1 MDFYRL
7 ADFLEQ
13 INQMFNKKIKDSIR
27 EACLKDDA
35 QEACGFIVF
44 KNDFMCIPCKN
55 IAPDPINFFKISSID
70 FLKTKYIYNKIY
82 YIYHSHISENCEFS
96 ELDKACSES
105 LMIPIILHNI
115 KKNIFKV
122 YESTNLK
129 KSTPTIDFACNS
141 LG

>member
-44 KNDFMCIPCKN
+44 KNDFMCISCKN

-70 FLKTKYIYNKIY
+70 FLKTKNTYNKIY
-82 YIYHSHISENCEFS
+82 YIYHSHINENCEFS
-96 ELDKACSES
+96 ELDKVCSES
-105 LMIPIILHNI
+105 LMIPIILYNI

-122 YESTNLK
+122 YESTNLNK
-129 KSTPTIDFACNS
+129 LTPTIDFACNS